1 MDQSSV
7 KAMKYMKQIVI
18 LAATAFIISC
28 NDANRTAS
36 DNADSTTNN
45 IATAPV
51 ENANNDTTAS
61 SGHQPDASTTGTAI
75 DKTPLDKN
83 SSEFATEAAS
93 GGMMEVT
100 LGQMAQQKAT
110 NPRVQA
116 FGAMMVSDHS
126 KANTELKNIAD
137 AKSFQLPST
146 LEKHQKHIDDIS
158 KKEGKEFD
166 KAYIKMMVDDHQ
178 KDIRAFEKAASGSSD
193 STIKGFASRTLP
205 ILRMHLDSAK
215 AIHKSLK

>member
-1 MDQSSV
+1 
-7 KAMKYMKQIVI
+7 MKQLLT
-18 LAATAFIISC
+18 LAAAAFIIISC
-28 NDANRTAS
+28 NDNTRTAS
-36 DNADSTTNN
+36 DNTDSANNN

-51 ENANNDTTAS
+51 ENSNNDTIAS
-61 SGHQPDASTTGTAI
+61 SGNQPNTSTTGPVI
-75 DKTPLDKN
+75 DNTPLDKN
-83 SSEFATEAAS
+83 SSAFATEAAS

-100 LGQMAQQKAT
+100 LGQLAQQKAA

-126 KANTELKNIAD
+126 KANTELQNIAA

-166 KAYIKMMVDDHQ
+166 KAYMKMMVNDHE
-178 KDIRAFEKAASGSSD
+178 KDIKAFEKAASGSSD

-215 AIHKSLK
+215 AINKSLK

>member
-1 MDQSSV
+1 
-7 KAMKYMKQIVI
+7 MKQIVI

-28 NDANRTAS
+28 NDSNRTAS
-36 DNADSTTNN
+36 GNADSTNN

-51 ENANNDTTAS
+51 ENANNDTIAS

-75 DKTPLDKN
+75 DNTPLDKN

-100 LGQMAQQKAT
+100 LGQLAQQKAT

-146 LEKHQKHIDDIS
+146 LEKHQQHINEIS
-158 KKEGKEFD
+158 RKEGKEFD
-166 KAYIKMMVDDHQ
+166 KAYMKMMVDDHQ
-178 KDIRAFEKAASGSSD
+178 KDIKAFEKAASGSGD
-193 STIKGFASRTLP
+193 STIRGFASRTLP
-205 ILRMHLDSAK
+205 VLRVHLDSAK